1 MVHTFVCVCI
11 LCGQRQSKDS
21 RWLSQS
27 YYRLLHLVALIQ
39 GLSLGQKLALL
50 ATLTDQRALWTHLC
64 MLSSVGVTRYLHH
77 TQLFMWVLGIQTQ
90 LLVFRW
96 QEGILSHLPRLLYC
110 LYYVSS
116 C

>member
-1 MVHTFVCVCI
+1 MMVVVVVVMVVMGCC
-11 LCGQRQSKDS
+11 C
-21 RWLSQS
+21 
-27 YYRLLHLVALIQ
+27 LIQ

-90 LLVFRW
+90 GLKVADKIVLW
-96 QEGILSHLPRLLYC
+96 AWL
-110 LYYVSS
+110 
-116 C
+116 